1 MWDGTPRPCQIWA
14 GGVPLLLPLT
24 NLPVVSL
31 KGSCVPPSRDVL
43 LLLVVASSS
52 PG

>member
-1 MWDGTPRPCQIWA
+1 M
-14 GGVPLLLPLT
+14 VPPT
-24 NLPVVSL
+24 DLPVVSL

-43 LLLVVASSS
+43 LLLLVAASSS